1 MISLKLTIWV
11 EVYSFKTKGLDQ
23 IKFGCHTHVTKQIFT
38 YAMPY
43 CVHLFTTWPMDVF
56 TFILISWPSHL
67 SFSLSHYFASDF
79 FSQTFNSNQL
89 DPLNYI

>member
-11 EVYSFKTKGLDQ
+11 EVYSFKIKGLDQ

-56 TFILISWPSHL
+56 TFILIYKL
-67 SFSLSHYFASDF
+67 SLNHYIVMLCAVKV
-79 FSQTFNSNQL
+79 
-89 DPLNYI
+89 